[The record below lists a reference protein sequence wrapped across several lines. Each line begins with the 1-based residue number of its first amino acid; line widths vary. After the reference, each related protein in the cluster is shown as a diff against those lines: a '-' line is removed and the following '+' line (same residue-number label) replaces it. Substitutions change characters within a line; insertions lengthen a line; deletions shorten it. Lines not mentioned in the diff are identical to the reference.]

1 MNKSTIVS
9 LIAGVAVGVAATKV
23 AEKYNLVEKVS
34 SKFSNKKDD
43 AGICQNVLN
52 SAATVAAEEKPEN
65 KEEFSPV
72 K

>member
-1 MNKSTIVS
+1 MKKSTVVS
-9 LIAGVAVGVAATKV
+9 LIAGIAVGVAATKV
-23 AEKYNLVEKVS
+23 AEKYNLAEKVS
-34 SKFSNKKDD
+34 AKFSKKDE
-43 AGICQNVLN
+43 AGICQNVLS

>member
-1 MNKSTIVS
+1 MKKSTVVS
-9 LIAGVAVGVAATKV
+9 LIAGIAVGVAATKV
-23 AEKYNLVEKVS
+23 AEKYNLAEKVS
-34 SKFSNKKDD
+34 AKFSNKKDE

-52 SAATVAAEEKPEN
+52 SAATVAEEKPEN

>member
-1 MNKSTIVS
+1 MKKSTVVS
-9 LIAGVAVGVAATKV
+9 LIAGIAVGVAATKV
-23 AEKYNLVEKVS
+23 AEKYNLAEKVS
-34 SKFSNKKDD
+34 AKFSNKKNE

-52 SAATVAAEEKPEN
+52 SAATVAEEKPEN

>member
-1 MNKSTIVS
+1 MKKSTIVS

-34 SKFSNKKDD
+34 SKFSKKDE

-52 SAATVAAEEKPEN
+52 SAATVAAEEKPEI

>member
-1 MNKSTIVS
+1 MKKSTIVS

-34 SKFSNKKDD
+34 SKFSKKDE

-52 SAATVAAEEKPEN
+52 SATVAAEEKPEN

>member
-1 MNKSTIVS
+1 MKKSTIVS

-34 SKFSNKKDD
+34 TKFNKKDD

-52 SAATVAAEEKPEN
+52 SAATVAEEKPEN

>member
-1 MNKSTIVS
+1 MKKSTIVS

-34 SKFSNKKDD
+34 SKFSKKDE

-52 SAATVAAEEKPEN
+52 SAATVAEEKPEI

-72 K
+72 NK

>member
-1 MNKSTIVS
+1 MKKSTVVS
-9 LIAGVAVGVAATKV
+9 LIAGIAVGVAATKV
-23 AEKYNLVEKVS
+23 AEKYNLAEKVS
-34 SKFSNKKDD
+34 AKFSNKKDE

-52 SAATVAAEEKPEN
+52 SATVAAEEKPEN

>member
-1 MNKSTIVS
+1 MKKSTVVS
-9 LIAGVAVGVAATKV
+9 LIAGVAVGIAATKV
-23 AEKYNLVEKVS
+23 AEKYNLAEKVAA
-34 SKFSNKKDD
+34 KFSKKDD

-52 SAATVAAEEKPEN
+52 SAATVAEEKPEN

>member
-1 MNKSTIVS
+1 MKKSTIVS

-34 SKFSNKKDD
+34 SKFNKKDE

-52 SAATVAAEEKPEN
+52 SATAVAEEKPEI

>member
-1 MNKSTIVS
+1 MKKSTIVS

-34 SKFSNKKDD
+34 SKFNKKDD

-52 SAATVAAEEKPEN
+52 SAATVAEEKPEN

>member
-1 MNKSTIVS
+1 MKKSTIVS

-52 SAATVAAEEKPEN
+52 SAATVAEEKPEN

>member
-1 MNKSTIVS
+1 MKKSTIVS

-34 SKFSNKKDD
+34 AKFSKKDE

-52 SAATVAAEEKPEN
+52 SAATVAAEEKPET

>member
-1 MNKSTIVS
+1 MKKSTVVS
-9 LIAGVAVGVAATKV
+9 LIAGIAVGVAATKV
-23 AEKYNLVEKVS
+23 AEKYNLAEKVS
-34 SKFSNKKDD
+34 AKFSKKDE

-52 SAATVAAEEKPEN
+52 SAATVAEEKPEN

>member
-1 MNKSTIVS
+1 MKKSTVVS
-9 LIAGVAVGVAATKV
+9 LIAGIAVGVAATKV
-23 AEKYNLVEKVS
+23 AEKYNLAEKVS
-34 SKFSNKKDD
+34 AKFSKKDD

-52 SAATVAAEEKPEN
+52 SAATVADENKQPEN